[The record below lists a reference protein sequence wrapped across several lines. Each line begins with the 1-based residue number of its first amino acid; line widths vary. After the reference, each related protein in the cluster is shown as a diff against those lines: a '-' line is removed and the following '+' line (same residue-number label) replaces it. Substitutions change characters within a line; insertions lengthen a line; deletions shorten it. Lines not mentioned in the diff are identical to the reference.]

1 MPHLLGFNFI
11 HEYDPAEAGIAV
23 PVVLCVGPAQTE
35 VQAKLDTGAT
45 CCVFEREIGEDLGLD
60 IESGAPERIWTATGS
75 FLAFGHEV
83 SITAFGYQFNV
94 IAYFTVMR
102 DFKRNVLGRKGWL
115 QQLRI
120 GIIDYDGKL
129 YLSAYDDEL

>member
-1 MPHLLGFNFI
+1 MTHLLGFNLL

-23 PVVLCVGPAQTE
+23 PVVLSIGTAQTE
-35 VQAKLDTGAT
+35 VKAKLDTGAT

-75 FLAFGHEV
+75 FLAYGHEV

-94 IAYFTVMR
+94 IVYFTAMH

-115 QQLRI
+115 QQMRV
-120 GIIDYDGKL
+120 GIIDYEGKL
-129 YLSAYDDEL
+129 YLSAYDDEA